1 MMLRLRLLLVFF
13 ATVAVAL
20 SLNAQGAAGGKLR
33 VYFIDV
39 EGGQSTLFVTPA
51 GKSLLIDTG
60 WPGNNFRDADR
71 IVAAAK
77 SAGLSRIDSVLITH
91 YHDDH
96 VGGVPQL
103 AQRIPVGT
111 FIDHGPNR
119 ELDHGATERGY
130 AAFQKVLAETKA
142 KEIVPRPGDRLP
154 IQGMDVTV
162 ISADGKVIQSPLA
175 GAGEP
180 NPFCKQSEIRPPDQ
194 TENAR
199 SLGVLIRF
207 GNLKILDLGDLTW
220 DKERDL
226 MCPDNRLGKVDV
238 LVVSHHGWYQSSSP
252 ALVDAIHPR
261 VAIMD
266 NGAKK
271 GGSIPVL
278 DTVRKAPGIEAL
290 WQLHYSDEGGAAHN
304 TKAEYIANLDGPDAG
319 HDIEITAS
327 RDGSFTVHNSR
338 TGIDKDYTAGK

>member
-1 MMLRLRLLLVFF
+1 MMLCLRPLLGLV

-20 SLNAQGAAGGKLR
+20 SSNAQRAPGAKLR

-71 IVAAAK
+71 VVAAAK
-77 SAGLSRIDSVLITH
+77 SAGLSRIDAVLITH

-96 VGGVPQL
+96 VGGVAQL
-103 AQRIPVGT
+103 VQRIPVGT

-142 KEIVPRPGDRLP
+142 KEIVAKPGDRLP
-154 IQGMDVTV
+154 IQGIDVTV
-162 ISADGKVIQSPLA
+162 ISADGRVIQSPLA

-180 NPFCKQSEIRPPDQ
+180 NPFCKQSEVRPPDQ

-226 MCPDNRLGKVDV
+226 MCPDNRIGKVDV

-252 ALVDAIHPR
+252 ALVDATHPR

-271 GGSIPVL
+271 GGSIPIL

-304 TKAEYIANLDGPDAG
+304 TNPEYIANLDGPDAG

-338 TGIDKDYTAGK
+338 TGMDKDYTAGK

>member
-1 MMLRLRLLLVFF
+1 MMLGLRALSALLVT
-13 ATVAVAL
+13 AVVAL
-20 SLNAQGAAGGKLR
+20 SVHAQGPATGKLR

-51 GKSLLIDTG
+51 GESLLIDTG

-77 SAGLSRIDSVLITH
+77 SAGLSRIDYVLITH

-103 AQRIPVGT
+103 VQRIPVGT
-111 FIDHGPNR
+111 FIIHGPNR
-119 ELDHGATERGY
+119 ELDHGVTEHGY
-130 AAFQKVLAETKA
+130 AAFQKVVAETKA
-142 KEIVPRPGDRLP
+142 KEIVPKPGDRLP
-154 IQGMDVTV
+154 IEGMDVTV
-162 ISADGKVIQSPLA
+162 ISGDGKVIQSSLP

-180 NPFCKQSEIRPPDQ
+180 NAFCQQSEVRPPDQ

-207 GNLKILDLGDLTW
+207 GKLKILDLGDLTW

-226 MCPDNRLGKVDV
+226 MCPDNRLGKIDV

-278 DTVRKAPGIEAL
+278 DTVRQAPGIETL
-290 WQLHYSDEGGAAHN
+290 WQLHYSGEGGAAHN
-304 TKAEYIANLDGPDAG
+304 APSEYIANLDGPDAG
-319 HDIEITAS
+319 HDIELTAS
-327 RDGSFTVHNSR
+327 RDGSFTVHNGR
-338 TGIDKDYTAGK
+338 TGLDKHYTAGK

>member
-20 SLNAQGAAGGKLR
+20 SLNAQGAGGKLR

-96 VGGVPQL
+96 VGGVAQL
-103 AQRIPVGT
+103 VQRIPVGT

-130 AAFQKVLAETKA
+130 AAFQKVLAESKA

-162 ISADGKVIQSPLA
+162 ISADGKVIQRPLA

-261 VAIMD
+261 VAVMD

-278 DTVRKAPGIEAL
+278 DTVRKAPGIETL

-304 TKAEYIANLDGPDAG
+304 TKSEYIANLDGPDAG

-327 RDGSFTVHNSR
+327 RDGSFTAHNSR

>member
-1 MMLRLRLLLVFF
+1 MMLRLRALLGFF
-13 ATVAVAL
+13 VTVVIALTLHAQVA
-20 SLNAQGAAGGKLR
+20 SGGKLR

-71 IVAAAK
+71 ISAAAK
-77 SAGLSRIDSVLITH
+77 SAGLKRIDYVLITH

-96 VGGVPQL
+96 VGGVSQL
-103 AQRIPVGT
+103 VQRIPVGS
-111 FIDHGPNR
+111 FIVHGPNR
-119 ELDHGATERGY
+119 EQDQATERGY
-130 AAFQKVLAETKA
+130 AAFEKALTDTKA
-142 KEIVPRPGDRLP
+142 KEIVAKPGDHLP

-162 ISADGKVIQSPLA
+162 ISADGKVIQKPLS

-180 NPFCKQSEIRPPDQ
+180 NTFCKQTRSARPTK

-207 GNLKILDLGDLTW
+207 GKLQILDLGDLTS

-226 MCPDNRLGKVDV
+226 MCPDNRLGKIDV
-238 LVVSHHGWYQSSSP
+238 LVVSHHGWYESSSP

-261 VAIMD
+261 VAVMD

-278 DTVRKAPGIEAL
+278 DTLRQAPDIEAL
-290 WQLHYSDEGGAAHN
+290 LAVALLG
-304 TKAEYIANLDGPDAG
+304 
-319 HDIEITAS
+319 
-327 RDGSFTVHNSR
+327 
-338 TGIDKDYTAGK
+338 